1 MQKGVQFMQLW
12 GEITLKGV
20 QFMLS
25 WRAITLRGIQF
36 MRLGM
41 PIRL

>member
-12 GEITLKGV
+12 GEITLNGV